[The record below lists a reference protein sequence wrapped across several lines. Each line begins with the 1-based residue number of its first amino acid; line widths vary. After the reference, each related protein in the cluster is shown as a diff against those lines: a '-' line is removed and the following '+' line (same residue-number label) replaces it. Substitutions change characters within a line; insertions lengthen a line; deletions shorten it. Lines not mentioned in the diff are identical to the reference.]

1 MMVDSND
8 FLYPEE
14 KFKARRLTDNSP
26 CVDCLK

>member
-8 FLYPEE
+8 FLYSEE
-14 KFKARRLTDNSP
+14 KFKARKLTGNSS